1 MVGVDSEV
9 TVDPTELPEVVLPEV
24 DEAVPV
30 TTLRAPPPSPSTT
43 SRPSPLW
50 VLERNA
56 LVPGRSLCIKHGTS
70 QIPGFRVCLEG
81 SGKILKKGTPGSP
94 LSQSVYRGPQHEAT
108 DETISH
114 ETRRWTIG
122 RRVSFFL
129 SVCM

>member
-1 MVGVDSEV
+1 MLPPREASPERVAVEVEVVEVDSEV
-9 TVDPTELPEVVLPEV
+9 IVDPTELPEVVLPEV

-56 LVPGRSLCIKHGTS
+56 LVPGRSLCNKHGTS

-81 SGKILKKGTPGSP
+81 SGRILKKKGHRVL
-94 LSQSVYRGPQHEAT
+94 LSLGRSVMDTNTKQR
-108 DETISH
+108 
-114 ETRRWTIG
+114 
-122 RRVSFFL
+122 
-129 SVCM
+129 MK